1 MRKLATIRTVE
12 SINPIDGA
20 DRLEYI
26 TMKNLGWKV
35 VVGKGELKVGDRIV
49 YFEIDSALT
58 LNPMFDFLKDRCYK
72 RWTNS
77 DGKVVDECY
86 RIKTAKLRG
95 VVSQGLAIPLT
106 KFNDHERAGFADME
120 DGRDVS
126 VDLGVRH
133 YDEIVESYATIG
145 GTARGS
151 FPSSWV
157 PKTDAE
163 RIQNLMSYF
172 TDCKDVEFEV
182 TEKADGS
189 SMTVIY
195 SPTMRPENP
204 FFICSRNQEVEF
216 NPADKWGLPLYKT
229 NALGRLLGFY
239 EDTGKE
245 YAFQGELVG
254 PAFNGNRDT
263 YKESVW
269 KIFNIWD
276 IKEQRYLTPTERI
289 QTTVMLGIPHVKILS
304 TNWKV
309 FNELPTLD
317 AMLKFVEGKTDN
329 GNEREGCVFKSMDG
343 KIMFKCINNKYLLK
357 EAD

>member
-1 MRKLATIRTVE
+1 MRKLATIRIVE

-26 TMKNLGWKV
+26 TMKGIGWKV
-35 VVGKGELKVGDRIV
+35 VVGKGELKTGDRVI
-49 YFEIDSALT
+49 YFEIDSAL
-58 LNPMFDFLKDRCYK
+58 PCSPIFDFLKDRCYK
-72 RWTNS
+72 RWTNA

-86 RIKTAKLRG
+86 RIKTVKLRG
-95 VVSQGLAIPLT
+95 VVSQGLVVPLS
-106 KFNDHERAGFADME
+106 KFDATEAVFSSVE
-120 DGRDVS
+120 DGYDVTET
-126 VDLGVRH
+126 LCVRH
-133 YDEIVESYATIG
+133 YDEIAESYKTDG
-145 GTARGS
+145 GVSKGT

-195 SPTMRPENP
+195 SPTIRPENP
-204 FFICSRNQEVEF
+204 FFVCSRNQELEY
-216 NPADKWGLPLYKT
+216 NPESKWCLYLEKIKIFDKLIQ
-229 NALGRLLGFY
+229 FY
-239 EDTGKE
+239 NETGNE
-245 YAFQGELVG
+245 YAFQGEIVG

-289 QTTVMLGIPHVKILS
+289 QTTVMLGIQHVKILS

-309 FNELPTLD
+309 FDELPTLD

-357 EAD
+357 EVD